1 MQKNAAPTKDQRA
14 VMERHGLNGFV
25 WTVVQEFEK
34 SMIVRNRI
42 TGEFKMI
49 EK

>member
-1 MQKNAAPTKDQRA
+1 MQKNAAPTKEQRA
-14 VMERHGLNGFV
+14 VMERRSLNGFA